1 MGAGI
6 GAPVLID
13 NADPYAAGATDAI
26 PAAVGRLV
34 RQGARIALLD
44 CMGYTEASRKA
55 AAARTGIPV
64 LLARS
69 VVGRLAGELLS
80 ATAGR

>member
-1 MGAGI
+1 
-6 GAPVLID
+6 VLVD
-13 NADPYAAGATDAI
+13 NADPYADGAADAI
-26 PAAVGRLV
+26 PAAVGRLA

-44 CMGYTEASRKA
+44 CMGYTESSHEA
-55 AAARTGIPV
+55 AAARAGIPV